1 VLKTLE
7 GKWVLWKVDT
17 KEQVEHW
24 PVDARL
30 LLMNGSHTQEAPDG
44 VEPQLRPEPPRH
56 VGVPRAP
63 VATIFEAPEPEAEPR
78 APVATIFEA
87 PEPEAEPAPAK
98 KKKSE

>member
-44 VEPQLRPEPPRH
+44 VEVQAPPELPKH
-56 VGVPRAP
+56 VGVPKAA
-63 VATIFEAPEPEAEPR
+63 VATVFEAPAAEPEASP
-78 APVATIFEA
+78 
-87 PEPEAEPAPAK
+87 K